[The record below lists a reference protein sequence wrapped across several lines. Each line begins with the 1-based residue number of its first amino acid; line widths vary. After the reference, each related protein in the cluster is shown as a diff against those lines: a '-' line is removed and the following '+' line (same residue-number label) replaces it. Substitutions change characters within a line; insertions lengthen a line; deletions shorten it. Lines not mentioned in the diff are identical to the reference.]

1 MAAFLD
7 LEDMNQVYALAIDRL
22 NGTAGELTLGNLD
35 FIIISN
41 IFYLGNS
48 ADVSPGLVVDN
59 TISILT
65 EQGYDLTKPNLSQ
78 PMSRQQELDIVA
90 MVTQRTVCVLNG
102 VSTCDSYFDRYIEG
116 ATVFSGTTYDFRR
129 GRVLRHDFSIRTQTQ
144 RSLDGTL
151 TGTVLPN
158 IFTADNIP
166 LPLIPGMLLLWKL
179 MK

>member
-1 MAAFLD
+1 MINLGAA
-7 LEDMNQVYALAIDRL
+7 
-22 NGTAGELTLGNLD
+22 
-35 FIIISN
+35 
-41 IFYLGNS
+41 

-59 TISILT
+59 TISVLT
-65 EQGYDLTKPNLSQ
+65 EQGYDLSKPNLSQ
-78 PMSRQQELDIVA
+78 PMSQQKELDIVA

-129 GRVLRHDFSIRTQTQ
+129 GRVRHDFSVRTQTQ

-151 TGTVLPN
+151 MGTVLPN

-166 LPLIPGMLLLWKL
+166 LPLMPGTSISFLFLS
-179 MK
+179 